1 MKTVIC
7 LLLVAGALAAPRRWT
22 RPAGWTRP
30 PGGWTRPAGWTRPS
44 RPAGGWSTPAGG
56 WTRPTGRPT
65 GSPSGAST
73 EPTGGSGSGCTA
85 GSVMTN
91 GAGCVGGESSLSIC
105 QVWSQEPSGYN
116 RVTAIS
122 APEACSSEVKF
133 PVVIDLHGNGGQGN
147 LQRLRDLAGSAVL
160 VAPSGYERSWNIVR
174 ENSKAP
180 DTEFLLELIAQVGD
194 NYPQADMDD
203 VTIVG
208 TSNGAG
214 MTHRLLIETPAPRPF
229 HRVMPMVSS
238 LGQWQYHDGSFW
250 TRTDEASEE
259 YDLAVVPDTDP
270 IEMIYLHGTEDGT
283 IPYYGGQGLGMQ
295 FWSAQEAT
303 FIWARQ
309 WGYAGEQIAEEDGE
323 DIPASETST
332 GYDYVKY
339 SYLGGKV
346 VHYKVVGAPHMFM
359 DKAMVK
365 EAVLGT
371 D

>member
-7 LLLVAGALAAPRRWT
+7 LLLAAGALAAPRRWT
-22 RPAGWTRP
+22 P
-30 PGGWTRPAGWTRPS
+30 PAGWTRPS
-44 RPAGGWSTPAGG
+44 RPSSGGSTPAGG

-85 GSVMTN
+85 GSVTMA
-91 GAGCVGGESSLSIC
+91 GAGCAGGESSLSIC

-116 RVTAIS
+116 RVAAVS
-122 APEACSSEVKF
+122 APEACSSGATF
-133 PVVIDLHGNGGQGN
+133 PVVVDLHGNGGSGN
-147 LQRLRDLAGSAVL
+147 LNRLKDLVGSVVL
-160 VAPSGYERSWNIVR
+160 VAPSGYERSWNIIK

-180 DTEFLLELIAQVGD
+180 DTEFLLALIAQVGA

-259 YDLAVVPDTDP
+259 YDLEVVPDTDP

-283 IPYYGGQGLGMQ
+283 IPYNGGQGLGMQ

-309 WGYAGEQIAEEDGE
+309 WGYDGEQIAEEDGE
-323 DIPASETST
+323 VIPAADTST
-332 GYDYVKY
+332 DYEYVKY
-339 SYLGGKV
+339 SYLDGKV

-365 EAVLGT
+365 EVVLGT
-371 D
+371 N